1 MLYLEA
7 KPDMPEM
14 KSDEILKYLEFTAV
28 SVQLVKPITESR
40 NNSQRR
46 KNIISKYNLDSVI
59 MVFTQSLTEM

>member
-1 MLYLEA
+1 
-7 KPDMPEM
+7 MPEM